1 MLFATSDVQYT
12 HSTGLRLF
20 KTTEKSV
27 EEKERKMSLIG
38 DISIP
43 DVMLYSRATLPLI
56 PKAIVVTY
64 LVFFQ
69 SVALSTD
76 HLPRTTP

>member
-1 MLFATSDVQYT
+1 V
-12 HSTGLRLF
+12 
-20 KTTEKSV
+20 
-27 EEKERKMSLIG
+27 SLIG

-76 HLPRTTP
+76 HLPLPLPSSVSKS